1 MATMNISLPEGLR
14 NFVDKRVAESHY
26 SSSSEYVRE
35 LIRQDQDR
43 ANLRA
48 ALLAG
53 RDSPLGSVVDGT
65 FFDGLLYPL
74 IDTK

>member
-1 MATMNISLPEGLR
+1 MATMNISLPDGLR
-14 NFVDKRVAESHY
+14 NFVDQRVAESHY

-43 ANLRA
+43 SDLRT

-53 RDSPLGSVVDGT
+53 RDSPLGSVVT
-65 FFDGLLYPL
+65 EAFFDELRQSL
-74 IDTK
+74 